1 MGEKFS
7 PSGTGAILATPALPP
22 RGGGGVKRSCVTFE
36 FSRCFVVFLFF
47 LASEERVSKQLK
59 QVSIVYNQQAV

>member
-22 RGGGGVKRSCVTFE
+22 RGGGVKRSCVTFE
-36 FSRCFVVFLFF
+36 FSRGFVVFLFF